1 MDVQVEQLSP
11 VLVEF
16 SVTVE
21 NARVKQE
28 LDKAFADLG
37 KRAKVRGFRPGKA
50 PREVLN
56 QLYGGSVT
64 NDVASKLVDESL
76 NQALAQKNVQ
86 PLSQPQIEVK
96 SISAKTE
103 LVYKARFEVRPEIV
117 NLKWEGLDATKPIVK
132 LEDKQVDDALESV
145 RKQLSTLVT
154 PEPMRAAKTG
164 DVITIDFVATVDGKQ
179 IEDSKGVTTELGDG
193 RFVKELE
200 DAIIGASIGD
210 KRDVDVEFPVTHAN
224 PALQGKKGHFAI
236 TLTDVKER
244 KLPALDDE
252 LAKDAGKFDNL
263 DALKADIREKLTK
276 QLNDAAEQQLVTTLV
291 ASLCNANPVQAPS
304 ALVQQQAQI
313 TLGELQQ
320 QARRSGQRINMTEE
334 LQRQIMADSDV
345 KVRAGLL
352 MAEIAK
358 LQGVQVND
366 DDIEAGLKDL
376 AAETGKNV
384 AKLRV
389 EYRDQNKRQ
398 MLLGM
403 IIEDKVLDLM
413 IAKANVKEVDP
424 AAAAATPEAK

>member
-56 QLYGGSVT
+56 QLFGGSVT

-76 NQALAQKNVQ
+76 NQALVLKNVQ

-96 SISAKTE
+96 SISANSE

-117 NLKWEGLDATKPIVK
+117 NLKWEGLDATKPVVK
-132 LEDKQVDDALESV
+132 LEDKHVDEALESV
-145 RKQLSTLVT
+145 RKQLSTLAA
-154 PEPMRAAKTG
+154 PEPVRAAKSG
-164 DVITIDFVATVDGKQ
+164 DVITIDFVATVDSKQ

-200 DAIIGASIGD
+200 DAIIGASVGD
-210 KRDVDVEFPVTHAN
+210 KRDVDVDFPATHAN

-252 LAKDAGKFDNL
+252 LAKDAGKFENL

-276 QLNDAAEQQLVTTLV
+276 QLTDASEQQLVTTLV
-291 ASLCNANPVQAPS
+291 AALCNANPVQAPS

-320 QARRSGQRINMTEE
+320 QARRTGQRVNMTDE
-334 LQRQIMADSDV
+334 LQRQILADSDV

-366 DDIEAGLKDL
+366 DDIESGLKDL

-424 AAAAATPEAK
+424 SAAPEAK